1 MYIIYLYLLTNHK
14 LTRESIS
21 LAFFSSLCCSCYDSY
36 YYFDANLFDRAIPRT
51 SDTTETQ
58 KHNPHLCHLLQVQ
71 ILYNSAHSR
80 PKVRHIL
87 LRVYE
92 VHVVVRKME
101 CVHPRRRMNCLLSD
115 RQPVVFVPLLNPS
128 KVPKRTF
135 SFVFLCLGYSISTS
149 G

>member
-1 MYIIYLYLLTNHK
+1 MYIIYVYLLYVYLLTNHK

-58 KHNPHLCHLLQVQ
+58 KHNPHLYRLWQVQ
-71 ILYNSAHSR
+71 ILYNFAHSR
-80 PKVRHIL
+80 PKVRHRL

-101 CVHPRRRMNCLLSD
+101 CVHPRRRKMMSYLLSD
-115 RQPVVFVPLLNPS
+115 RQPVVFVPLLN
-128 KVPKRTF
+128 
-135 SFVFLCLGYSISTS
+135 LGYSISTS